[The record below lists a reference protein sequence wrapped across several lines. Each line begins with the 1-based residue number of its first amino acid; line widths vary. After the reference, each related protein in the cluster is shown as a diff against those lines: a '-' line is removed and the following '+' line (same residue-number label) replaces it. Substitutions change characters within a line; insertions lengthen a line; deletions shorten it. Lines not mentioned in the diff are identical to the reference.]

1 MSIDPR
7 DAGLDFREAL
17 GTAGNIDKFERRRV
31 ARAFG
36 GVLKQ
41 ARHRQGLTQE
51 ALSEG
56 ANIDR
61 TYPSL
66 LERGLRTPTLP
77 VVIEVAQALGVEP
90 AQLAS
95 ETLERLRE
103 GER

>member
-1 MSIDPR
+1 MSIDR
-7 DAGLDFREAL
+7 REAASDFREAL
-17 GTAGNIDKFERRRV
+17 GSVGNIDTFERRRV

-36 GVLKQ
+36 GVLKH
-41 ARHRQGLTQE
+41 ARHRQGLSQE

-77 VVIEVAQALGVEP
+77 VVIEIAQALGVEP
-90 AQLAS
+90 AQLVS

-103 GER
+103 GEQ

>member
-1 MSIDPR
+1 MSIDRR
-7 DAGLDFREAL
+7 DAAPDFTEAL
-17 GTAGNIDKFERRRV
+17 RTAGNIDKFERRRV

-41 ARHRQGLTQE
+41 ARHRQGLSQE

-90 AQLAS
+90 AQLVS

-103 GER
+103 GEQ